1 MASAVKVMANL
12 YRDSVILMQL
22 SASLAKLPGI
32 ERAFAVMASASS
44 LALLRE
50 QHLVA
55 DGIEASENDV
65 VIVVAGRGETEVA
78 AALEAAERALAE
90 QGAAAVA
97 AGAMSPRSLAMAA
110 ALAPTQIS
118 R

>member
-12 YRDSVILMQL
+12 YRDSVTLMQL

-50 QHLVA
+50 QQLVA
-55 DGIEASENDV
+55 DGIEAGAFGV
-65 VIVVAGRGETEVA
+65 QAGQCGPSG
-78 AALEAAERALAE
+78 L
-90 QGAAAVA
+90 Q
-97 AGAMSPRSLAMAA
+97 
-110 ALAPTQIS
+110 
-118 R
+118 